1 MAGKIALFYYLIPCY
16 INRDVNRAADEYYSK
31 GYGET
36 FSTQSFSGSGGNA
49 AKIQQTFD
57 KYKDASTGNI
67 EVEGLQ
73 KFFEDLGVN
82 PGSDTVTIL
91 ISSKMKAADMGTY
104 KLQEFKDGFT
114 AMGVSTTDELKRKL
128 PSLY

>member
-1 MAGKIALFYYLIPCY
+1 
-16 INRDVNRAADEYYSK
+16 
-31 GYGET
+31 
-36 FSTQSFSGSGGNA
+36 
-49 AKIQQTFD
+49 
-57 KYKDASTGNI
+57 
-67 EVEGLQ
+67 LQ

-114 AMGVSTTDELKRKL
+114 ALGVSTTDELKRKL
-128 PSLY
+128 PTLY

>member
-1 MAGKIALFYYLIPCY
+1 MP
-16 INRDVNRAADEYYSK
+16 
-31 GYGET
+31 
-36 FSTQSFSGSGGNA
+36 SGGGGNA

-73 KFFEDLGVN
+73 RFFEDLGVN

-91 ISSKMKAADMGTY
+91 ISCKMKAANMGTY
-104 KLQEFKDGFT
+104 TQAEFKEGFNQ
-114 AMGVSTTDELKRKL
+114 MGVSTVDELKRKL
-128 PSLY
+128 